1 MLWAHTRH
9 CEGKM
14 YFQDVWMWTTIK
26 DRMVEVDVEFR
37 DSFWAFISAFHLIFL
52 EMAVELVKK
61 WILAADPGPY
71 FISKYPW
78 KSQHIFI
85 FLLEL
90 DIFRETQDISREL
103 SETIYCILLVSVV
116 LFLLDLSFM
125 SYCGKQVALLKM
137 LSSQSICH
145 TLAQKITSLI
155 SSHSFQPG
163 SYLRV
168 VSV

>member
-26 DRMVEVDVEFR
+26 DRMVEVEVEFR

-61 WILAADPGPY
+61 WILAADPGPC

-85 FLLEL
+85 FL
-90 DIFRETQDISREL
+90 FRIRHFQGDTGYFLWTFWDDLLHFVGISG
-103 SETIYCILLVSVV
+103 LVSPWFVFYV
-116 LFLLDLSFM
+116 LLWETGCLVENVEFT
-125 SYCGKQVALLKM
+125 VH
-137 LSSQSICH
+137 LSSPGPENH
-145 TLAQKITSLI
+145 FLI
-155 SSHSFQPG
+155 SSRSFQPG